1 MIRSVTRAK
10 LTQGLHAI
18 PPAMESWCQLGLGC
32 FPWFSSHRRCLC
44 LWVEPW
50 VWRFQRDGII
60 LDRLP
65 VPIELDVALPG
76 RHILVPTVQMQA
88 QVIPI
93 HRHRTEGIVP
103 EVERKARAEMKH
115 AVGTHEEVEFV
126 QLQVDALPLGPKA

>member
-18 PPAMESWCQLGLGC
+18 PPAMESWCRLGLVC

-103 EVERKARAEMKH
+103 EEERKARAEMKH

-126 QLQVDALPLGPKA
+126 